1 MSEAILVPLSRLVRD
16 RDLWPRQQM
25 SEADVRSLAEIYRH
39 DGLEAV
45 EPILVAAPGADGN
58 YLVLD
63 GWARV
68 EGAERE
74 GLIALLAIVRPVASD
89 EEAYE
94 LAVRLSAR
102 GPRPLTRAEKRAA
115 VDRLLRTNPGRA
127 DYAIAQIAGV
137 SNHFVAKRRQLLQKP
152 GNARAI
158 GDSRTA
164 GPQRHALALMKAA
177 KAIHDAYHRDDQIA
191 ERGASG
197 GEIEAALAGAAQNC
211 FGADAGEWL
220 DRLEQWMREGS
231 LRLRS
236 RTEATAVAAE
246 RPLGAIRRLERS
258 SPEVRQK
265 GDPDA
270 VSVTLSAAA

>member
-16 RDLWPRQQM
+16 RHLWPRQQM
-25 SEADVRSLAEIYRH
+25 AEADVRSLAEIYRH

-45 EPILVAAPGADGN
+45 DPILVAAPGADGN

-74 GLIALLAIVRPVASD
+74 GLTALLAIVRPVASD

-102 GPRPLTRAEKRAA
+102 GPRPLTRAEKRTA
-115 VDRLLRTNPGRA
+115 VDRLLRTNPRRA

-137 SNHFVAKRRQLLQKP
+137 SNHFVAKRRQFLQKP
-152 GNARAI
+152 EAARAS
-158 GDSRTA
+158 GDSQSA
-164 GPQRHALALMKAA
+164 GPQRHALAMMNAA
-177 KAIHDAYHRDDQIA
+177 KAIDDAYRGEDLIA
-191 ERGASG
+191 EDGSSG
-197 GEIEAALAGAAQNC
+197 GEIGAALARAAQKC

-220 DRLEQWMREGS
+220 NRLEQWMREGS

-236 RTEATAVAAE
+236 GTEAEAVTADG
-246 RPLGAIRRLERS
+246 PWGAIRGLERS
-258 SPEVRQK
+258 SPMERQE
-265 GDPDA
+265 GDPDD